1 MNEKNNTKS
10 NEEKYRRIAMNIGIF
25 LGIIIGVIVGY
36 FTNEVGKLV
45 LYPSIIFLI
54 TFLIQLFFI
63 INKKNTEIKYW
74 RIGVKIF
81 VALIISIIIGI
92 LSFYIF
98 GIYVLAGLNEGR

>member
-1 MNEKNNTKS
+1 MNEKNNNKS

-25 LGIIIGVIVGY
+25 LGIIGVIVGY